1 MPFLNKSAIVY
12 PEGNVLPGGIWE
24 DTRNP
29 ASTDFKSFEIGNIW
43 INFVGLT
50 AWIMVDRTA
59 SAGTWVQMS
68 ATGTGILTI
77 TGDLGGAVG
86 PDGANNINILTG
98 AGLTITGNPG
108 TNTLTAALDATV
120 ATTYAAQAGS
130 AVPAAN
136 TLNIVGS
143 GGVTTSAAGSTVTIT
158 AGVVIPT
165 TFTTDAGAAVPAA
178 NNLNVLGGVGCG
190 TTGAG
195 STVTVNLD
203 ATVALTYTCDAG
215 SATPA
220 ANNVN
225 VIGAGNINTSGAG
238 STITIHSTGGGLT
251 WNEIVVVGP
260 TQMVINNG
268 YVSNNGAAVQ
278 LLLPLTS
285 VFGSIL
291 RIVGKGAGGW
301 LITQNAG
308 QSIVLEGDS
317 TTAGVA
323 GTLGSS
329 ASRDTVEL
337 LCTTAD
343 TVWTIIDG
351 NGNYIFT

>member
-12 PEGNVLPGGIWE
+12 PEGNILPSGVWE

-29 ASTDFKSFEIGNIW
+29 TSTDFKIFSIGDTW
-43 INFVGLT
+43 INFAALT
-50 AWIMVDRTA
+50 AWIMVDRTG
-59 SAGTWVQMS
+59 SSGTWVQMG
-68 ATGTGILTI
+68 AAGTGILTI
-77 TGDLGGAVG
+77 TGDAGGAVG

-98 AGLTITGNPG
+98 AGLTITGNAG
-108 TNTLTAALDATV
+108 TNTLTATLDAVV
-120 ATTYAAQAGS
+120 ATSYVADAGS

-136 TLNIVGS
+136 VLNIVGA

-158 AGVVIPT
+158 AGVTVPT
-165 TFTTDAGAAVPAA
+165 TFTSDAGVATPIL
-178 NNLNVLGGVGCG
+178 NNLNILGGTLIA
-190 TTGAG
+190 TTGAADTITI
-195 STVTVNLD
+195 S
-203 ATVALTYTCDAG
+203 ATGLIASTYTCDVG

-220 ANNVN
+220 ANNLN
-225 VIGAGNINTSGAG
+225 VVGAGATATSGAG
-238 STITIHSTGGGLT
+238 STITISSTGGGIM
-251 WNEIVVVGP
+251 WSEITVIGP
-260 TQMVINNG
+260 TQMIINNG
-268 YVSNNGAAVQ
+268 YVTNNGSPVQ
-278 LLLPLTS
+278 LLLPLTA

-308 QSIVLEGDS
+308 QTIVLEGS
-317 TTAGVA
+317 TTTAGVT

-329 ASRDTVEL
+329 TSKDTVEL